1 VNPFIQKHAALIT
14 GILSGFDRLVFRGTL
29 RQLAYLAG
37 MRMYLSHFGILLK
50 DFGEH
55 AQAMTARVKAAATT
69 VAEELGR
76 PSIYLESARASKED
90 LARDIAR
97 RDQIKDGL
105 VCVLTAVEPCSSYDI
120 FRNREAKKLEL
131 VPRRRKC
138 LHVYQYWCDPVF
150 GFMNARIQT
159 WYPFNIQICI
169 NGREWLARQMDRA
182 GVLHLRRDNCFTRIN
197 NVGKAQKLMNQQLE
211 SNWPKLLDGVAHRL
225 NPDHVTIF
233 GDFRA
238 PYYWSVFQSEWATDI
253 MFKDKACL
261 DALYPAL
268 IRHGMTTFASPD
280 VMRFLGRKI
289 AKTGN
294 VDGRFEG
301 EVVSDMKIRPEG
313 IRIKHRVDGA
323 SVKAYN
329 KQGSILRVETTI
341 DDPYGFKVFRPKEGS
356 SDGHLDWRPMRKG
369 IADLKRRADVSQ
381 QANDRY
387 VSALGVVDVAKP
399 LRGLVQDILKPAA
412 LNGQRVRAINPWSPD
427 DASLLETVMR
437 GEFTINGFRNRD
449 LRPLLFGSGAI
460 CKDETRRRSAA
471 VSRKLRMLR
480 AHGLIKKV
488 PRSHRY
494 WVTDKGRTVIGALI
508 AARNASV
515 DQLTKLAA

>member
-1 VNPFIQKHAALIT
+1 VNLFIQKHAALIT
-14 GILSGFDRLVFRGTL
+14 GILSGFDRLVFRGTI
-29 RQLAYLAG
+29 RQLAYVDG
-37 MRMYLSHFGILLK
+37 MRKYLSFSGILLK
-50 DFGEH
+50 DFGNH
-55 AQAMTARVKAAATT
+55 AQATTTRVKAAATA
-69 VAEELGR
+69 VATEVGR

-105 VCVLTAVEPCSSYDI
+105 ICVLTAVEPCSSYDI

-182 GVLHLRRDNCFTRIN
+182 GVLYLRRDNCFTRIN
-197 NVGKAQKLMNQQLE
+197 NVDRAQKLMDRHLT
-211 SNWPKLLDGVAHRL
+211 SHWPKLLDRIARRL
-225 NPDHVTIF
+225 NPDHVRIF
-233 GDFRA
+233 GDFSA
-238 PYYWSVFQSEWATDI
+238 SYYWSTFQSEWATDV
-253 MFKDKACL
+253 MFKDRTSL
-261 DALYPAL
+261 DAIYPSL
-268 IRHGMTTFASPD
+268 IHHGMTTFASPD

-289 AKTGN
+289 TKTGN
-294 VDGRFEG
+294 VDGRFAG
-301 EVVSDMKIRPEG
+301 EVVSDMKNRPEG

-329 KQGSILRVETTI
+329 KQGSIFRVETTI
-341 DDPYGFKVFRPKEGS
+341 NDPYGFKVYRPKEGS
-356 SDGHLDWRPMRKG
+356 VDNNLDWRPMRKG
-369 IADLKRRADVSQ
+369 IADLKRRADVSHQ
-381 QANDRY
+381 TNDRY
-387 VSALGVVDVAKP
+387 LTALGVVEVSTP
-399 LRGLVQDILKPAA
+399 LRGLVQDILKPGT
-412 LNGQRVRAINPWSPD
+412 LNGQRVRAINPWAPN
-427 DASLLETVMR
+427 DALLLEMVMR

-449 LRPLLFGSGAI
+449 LRPLLFGLAAI
-460 CKDETRRRSAA
+460 SKDETRRRSAA

-488 PRSHRY
+488 PKSHRY
-494 WVTDKGRTVIGALI
+494 HVTDKGRSIIGALL
-508 AARNASV
+508 AARNANV
-515 DQLTKLAA
+515 DQLAKLAA